1 MGWRSEPVTDLEGW
15 VLQYAARRYNAK
27 NLTSGLTT
35 AWTNLLHGAYQY
47 HSSSKIKAMI
57 DKAPTFS
64 MPYYSEQS
72 ATNIAVAWGALVNDA
87 VNGNLDRSA
96 QPLQY
101 DIVDFGRQV
110 LVNFFVDLHAMYN
123 ASYFQYVEKGVN
135 TSVQLEGIS
144 TAMINLIYDLDD
156 LLGTN
161 TNFLLGH
168 WIADARASVPST
180 SPPEAVDNAEFNA
193 RNQITMWGP
202 HQEVEDY
209 ASKEWSGLV
218 SDYYA
223 ERWSLFTTLVNQ
235 AVREG
240 KTFDNDDYESKR
252 FILEQKFSYTIK
264 SYPTTPQGKVL
275 NYAYFFWSVYVFPTV
290 IQYIN
295 YEDTDIPGFDIL
307 PYPTWT
313 RDIGQLK
320 CLCNLH
326 PDCIGFN
333 DKGQLKS
340 SLNGQMY
347 TEGITL
353 YVKFIDGDK
362 EDK

>member
-47 HSSSKIKAMI
+47 HSSSRIKAMI

-72 ATNIAVAWGALVNDA
+72 ATNIAVAWGALLNDA
-87 VNGNLDRSA
+87 VNGNLDRSV

-110 LVNFFVDLHAMYN
+110 LVNLFVDLHAMYN

-144 TAMINLIYDLDD
+144 TAMIDLIYGVDL

-218 SDYYA
+218 NDYYA

-264 SYPTTPQGKVL
+264 SYPTTPRGNAVD
-275 NYAYFFWSVYVFPTV
+275 YAFFYWGLYVFSDAF
-290 IQYIN
+290 QYIS

-320 CLCNLH
+320 YLCNSH

-340 SLNGQMY
+340 SLKGLMY
-347 TEGITL
+347 TEGTTF
-353 YVKFIDGDK
+353 YEKFIPNK